1 MVQFLYKNID
11 LVWFLHLKNKESYSR
26 IEYSS
31 SGCENIYNHNATLDI
46 IKI

>member
-1 MVQFLYKNID
+1 MVQFLHKNID
-11 LVWFLHLKNKESYSR
+11 LVWFVHMKNKEPYGS

-31 SGCENIYNHNATLDI
+31 SGCENTCTHIATLDI